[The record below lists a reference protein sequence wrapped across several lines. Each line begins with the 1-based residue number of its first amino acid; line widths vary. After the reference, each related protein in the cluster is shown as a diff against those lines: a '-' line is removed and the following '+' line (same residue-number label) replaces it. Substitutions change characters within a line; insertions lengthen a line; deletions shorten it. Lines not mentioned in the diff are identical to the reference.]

1 MTAALSFDAM
11 RDNVID
17 NKTFQAACRRL
28 EQGTGSSE
36 AVAMAVLSA
45 VGFPDL
51 YVDALRYR
59 HMRANSTDAA
69 HLDQTMDASMEMQLA
84 KVPE

>member
-1 MTAALSFDAM
+1 MTATLSFDAM

-17 NKTFQAACRRL
+17 NKTFQVACRRL

-36 AVAMAVLSA
+36 AVAIAVLSA

-59 HMRANSTDAA
+59 FLRANSADAA
-69 HLDQTMDASMEMQLA
+69 HLDQTMDSSMEMQLE

>member
-11 RDNVID
+11 LDHVLDNPA
-17 NKTFQAACRRL
+17 FEGACKRL
-28 EQGTGSSE
+28 QRGGSPE
-36 AVAMAVLSA
+36 AIAMAVLTA

-59 HMRANSTDAA
+59 HLRASSVDGGDQ
-69 HLDQTMDASMEMQLA
+69 LDETIDASMALPLEGGA
-84 KVPE
+84 